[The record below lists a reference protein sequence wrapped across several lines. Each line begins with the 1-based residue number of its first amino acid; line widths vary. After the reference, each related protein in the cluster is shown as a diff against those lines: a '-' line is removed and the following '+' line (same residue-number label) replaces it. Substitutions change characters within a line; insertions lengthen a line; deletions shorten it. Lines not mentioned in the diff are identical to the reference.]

1 MGKFDNT
8 VALITGGSRG
18 IGKAACLAFGRE
30 GAKVGVNYSSSKAKA
45 DEVVDE
51 IIKSGGEAVAL
62 HADVTSE
69 IQIKNMVDEM
79 IGRYGKIDV
88 LVNNAGILIQGRL
101 IDTPAETIRKML
113 DVDLLGVFLVTR
125 EVLPHMLK
133 TNYGRI
139 VNIASQ
145 LGQKGGN
152 ELSAYCAAKGG
163 VIAFTKSM
171 ALELGNMGMKTNIL
185 VNCVAP
191 GPIETDL
198 IDGLSEEWKK
208 AKANEL
214 PLGRFGLAEEVAPTV
229 LFLSGDECGLFTGQV
244 LSPNSGDTMI
254 G

>member
-1 MGKFDNT
+1 MGKFDNK
-8 VALITGGSRG
+8 VVLVTGGSRG
-18 IGKAACLAFGRE
+18 IGKAISLAFGRE
-30 GAKVGVNYSSSKAKA
+30 GAKVGVNYTSNKVKA

-51 IIKSGGEAVAL
+51 IVRSGGEAVAL
-62 HADVTSE
+62 QADVTRE
-69 IQIKNMVDEM
+69 ERIKDMVDAL
-79 IGRYGKIDV
+79 ISRYGKIDV
-88 LVNNAGILIQGRL
+88 LINNAGILIQGKL

-113 DVDLLGVFLVTR
+113 DVDLLGVFLATR
-125 EVLPHMLK
+125 AVLPHMLEK
-133 TNYGRI
+133 DYGRI

-171 ALELGNMGMKTNIL
+171 AIELGNMGMKSNIL
-185 VNCVAP
+185 MNCVAP

-198 IDGLSEEWKK
+198 IDGLSPEWKQ

-214 PLGRFGLAEEVAPTV
+214 PLGRFGLPEEVAPAV
-229 LFLSGDECGLFTGQV
+229 LFLSGDECALFTGQV
-244 LSPNSGDTMI
+244 LSPNSGDTMV